1 MRGGRPSR
9 LEPDR
14 AWEYLL
20 WLLGRRAYTV
30 DELRRKLRRRELDAD
45 TAEDLLERLQ
55 RLGLADDRAYAE
67 RYVSARRGHR
77 GRVALRRELRRKGV
91 AEALVA
97 DELVGLDDAQQR
109 AAAVALLGKHAW
121 RYHPDRTA
129 TAAHPR
135 GAGAAGGG
143 ADGAGGPGDE
153 DARREGRRRA
163 RARAFAFLARRGFPA
178 DVAAAALEEVGWW
191 DAAQDDGAL
200 LP

>member
-1 MRGGRPSR
+1 MTRGRPSP

-30 DELRRKLRRRELDAD
+30 EELRRKLRRRQLDTEA
-45 TAEDLLERLQ
+45 TEELLERLQ
-55 RLGLADDRAYAE
+55 RLGLVDDRAYAE
-67 RYVSARRGHR
+67 RYVAARHANR

-91 AEALVA
+91 AEALVS
-97 DELVGLDDAQQR
+97 DELMGLDDAHQR

-121 RYHPDRTA
+121 RYHPDR
-129 TAAHPR
+129 AAPHAR
-135 GAGAAGGG
+135 RVGAAGNG
-143 ADGAGGPGDE
+143 ADRARVPGD
-153 DARREGRRRA
+153 DGARREARRRA

-191 DAAQDDGAL
+191 DTAQNDDAPL
-200 LP
+200 S